1 MNARLRSLL
10 GAAGLATALASGTAF
25 AQADNSNSL
34 VAPAQPNAGMG
45 YRSDGFHSPYH
56 TPHHAMDP
64 SMPGY
69 RPVPDA
75 AARERAWNAER
86 GNPQSE
92 TNLQRNPANVDP
104 VTGTITAPG
113 YTGPKDVSK

>member
-10 GAAGLATALASGTAF
+10 ATTGMVAALTSGAAL

-45 YRSDGFHSPYH
+45 YRSDGFHAPYH
-56 TPHHAMDP
+56 TPYHATDP

-69 RPVPDA
+69 RAVPDA
-75 AARERAWNAER
+75 AARDRAWNAER
-86 GNPQSE
+86 NDPQSE
-92 TNLQRNPANVDP
+92 TNLQRNPANVDS